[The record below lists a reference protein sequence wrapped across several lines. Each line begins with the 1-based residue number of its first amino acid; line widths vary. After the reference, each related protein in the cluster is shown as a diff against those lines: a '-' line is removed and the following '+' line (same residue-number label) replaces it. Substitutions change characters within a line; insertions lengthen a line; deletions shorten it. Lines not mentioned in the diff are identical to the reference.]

1 MGDPPSVDADGY
13 AMLPAPPNR
22 GVCAVNWYTKVLKQY
37 VDFSGRARRTEYWMF
52 ALFNLIVLIVL
63 MVVENVLG
71 FGSFSGSSGGS
82 GMAFS
87 ASLGPLSGIYSLAVL
102 LPGLA
107 VAVRRLHDTNRSG
120 WWLLI
125 GLIPFIGGIV
135 LLVFM
140 VLEGTRGP
148 NAHGADPKMVAQG
161 AVY

>member
-1 MGDPPSVDADGY
+1 M
-13 AMLPAPPNR
+13 
-22 GVCAVNWYTKVLKQY
+22 NWYTKVLKQY

-52 ALFNLIVLIVL
+52 TLFNVIILIVLSFVDRA
-63 MVVENVLG
+63 LG
-71 FGSFSGSSGGS
+71 FGTFAGSSGAGS
-82 GMAFS
+82 VAFA
-87 ASLGPLSGIYSLAVL
+87 ASLGPLSGLYSLAVL
-102 LPGLA
+102 LPSLA

-148 NAHGADPKMVAQG
+148 NPHGPDPKQAAQHGAA
-161 AVY
+161 Y